1 MEEFTRRCFM
11 TNDIFVPH
19 TEIERKNVAAL
30 AEYLR
35 GIYYC

>member
-1 MEEFTRRCFM
+1 M
-11 TNDIFVPH
+11 TNDIFVPQ
-19 TEIERKNVAAL
+19 TEFERKNVAAL

>member
-1 MEEFTRRCFM
+1 M

-19 TEIERKNVAAL
+19 TELERQNVAAL